1 MTRSQLI
8 LSMGNK
14 PLKKPYLA
22 VKTSL
27 DTIHM
32 ALMAKNLEPECSEV
46 LNQLLTALAFAGQR
60 KHFFFHFNAFFSSI
74 QCICNSNLGSQLGI
88 RKAERL
94 IFLFRSVKNWKGKRS
109 PTITSQSPVKL

>member
-27 DTIHM
+27 DTIYM

-46 LNQLLTALAFAGQR
+46 LNQLLTALASCR
-60 KHFFFHFNAFFSSI
+60 TEKTFFLSF
-74 QCICNSNLGSQLGI
+74 QCI
-88 RKAERL
+88 
-94 IFLFRSVKNWKGKRS
+94 F
-109 PTITSQSPVKL
+109 